1 MTKPGPAPKPVELKL
16 VEGNPGRRPLPE
28 VPKPTI
34 AASAPKPPAVLG
46 AEGKKLWNRIA
57 PELHRLGL
65 LTDLDLEGLVALCVS
80 WEQARAAAELIRK
93 QGIVV
98 DLPVFRK
105 DGEIAGYRTQRHPAA
120 QTLRD
125 SLTQFKAFAA
135 EFGLTPSARTKF
147 SMPKGQEVDELEGLL
162 D

>member
-1 MTKPGPAPKPVELKL
+1 MAKTGPAPKPVELKL

-28 VPKPTI
+28 VPKP
-34 AASAPKPPAVLG
+34 SVSPEVPKPPAVLN
-46 AEGKKLWNRIA
+46 ADGKRLWNRVA
-57 PELHRLGL
+57 PELYRLGL
-65 LTDLDLEGLVALCVS
+65 LTDLDLESLTALCIT
-80 WEQARAAAELIRK
+80 WQHAKDAADLIRK

-125 SLTQFKAFAA
+125 SLAQFKAFAA
-135 EFGLTPSARTKF
+135 EFGMTPSARTRF
-147 SMPKGQEVDELEGLL
+147 SMPKDEEVDELAALL